1 MKLQI
6 GKSNMIDLIEWTN
19 TLLER
24 IILLDLGKVVMLEKS
39 MKAAQEAARKSS
51 MGLLVGSYD
60 Y

>member
-1 MKLQI
+1 
-6 GKSNMIDLIEWTN
+6 MIDLIEWTN